1 MASAVL
7 TQPTEAT
14 PATQPTQGATTYTAV
29 PLVGLVNGE
38 VVPFPLYL
46 RTADNVW
53 VLYRPA
59 ASALDEGHLGRLV
72 AEGLNQL
79 FVRDEDRA
87 AYFVRVENALDR
99 LLLDRTMPLERRAG
113 VLHGVAAQVAEDL
126 LVAMPDRETVQ
137 RAHKVMMATSGLLLR
152 EAQGFAAVRRVMTA
166 SHGLATHS
174 LTVSFLSMGLARA
187 ALGADVG
194 TLLVAGLAGLL
205 HDIGRVGHET
215 LDHDPEH
222 AERGAEYLRGLELP
236 AAIVE
241 VARSHHE
248 RADGSGF
255 PSHLR
260 GNQIPELA
268 RIVGLCDQFDEIYSA
283 PQPRVGVFDALRV
296 LAQLYRGCFDPRLS
310 QAFVRLFR

>member
-7 TQPTEAT
+7 TQPTQA
-14 PATQPTQGATTYTAV
+14 ATTYTAV
-29 PLVGLVNGE
+29 PLVGLVNGDQI
-38 VVPFPLYL
+38 PFPLYL

-59 ASALDEGHLGRLV
+59 AAALDESHLGRLH
-72 AEGLNQL
+72 AEGLHQL
-79 FVRDEDRA
+79 FIRDEDRA
-87 AYFVRVENALDR
+87 AYFTRVESALDR

-126 LVAMPDRETVQ
+126 LAAMPDRDTLQ
-137 RAHKVMMATSGLLLR
+137 RAHRVMMATSGLLLR
-152 EAQGFAAVRRVMTA
+152 ETQGFAAVRRVMNA

-174 LTVSFLSMGLARA
+174 LTVSFLSMGLART
-187 ALGADVG
+187 ALGADAG

-205 HDIGRVGHET
+205 HDVGRIGHEA

-222 AERGAEYLRGLELP
+222 AARGAGYLRALEVP
-236 AAIVE
+236 SAIVE

-248 RADGSGF
+248 RADGQGF
-255 PSHLR
+255 PQQLR

-310 QAFVRLFR
+310 EGLVRLFR